1 MTIEPVA
8 IFHSPLEGK
17 FGLPRQAGLAPSL
30 HGTVVFLPAF
40 RNPYSLRGLEGFER
54 IWLIWGFSLNSKAPD
69 ASATVR
75 PPRLGGNERVGVW
88 ASRSPY
94 RPNPLGL
101 SCVKI
106 ESVDAAKGI
115 IEVSGADLADGT
127 PVFDIKPYVPYAD
140 AYPGSAAGFVDNR
153 AWEPLEVHIPEEMAA
168 MFSEGELQALKE
180 ILSQDPRPQYQKDPA
195 REYGLSYFGR
205 NVIFSVEGKRL
216 SVCRVCDLS
225 CASKQ

>member
-1 MTIEPVA
+1 M
-8 IFHSPLEGK
+8 
-17 FGLPRQAGLAPSL
+17 
-30 HGTVVFLPAF
+30 
-40 RNPYSLRGLEGFER
+40 
-54 IWLIWGFSLNSKAPD
+54 
-69 ASATVR
+69 
-75 PPRLGGNERVGVW
+75 GVW

-140 AYPGSAAGFVDNR
+140 AYSGSAAGFVDNK

-168 MFSEGELQALKE
+168 LFSEGELQALKE

-195 REYGLSYFGR
+195 REYGLSYCGR
-205 NVIFSVEGKRL
+205 NVVFCVEGKRL

-225 CASKQ
+225 CVSKQ